1 MNSMLDLR
9 LPETIGLTILHS
21 LWQITLLWIV
31 LVAVLRLW
39 PKASSAV
46 RYALAIATLTLSVLT
61 IGATA
66 VYEWQSHAG
75 DEETSV
81 MPAGASTQTMHS
93 LYIKVKQSLISSTL
107 DTLNASAPILAWLW
121 FAGLAVMG
129 ARFGGSFFYLTRL
142 RAPENL
148 TAIPPAWELELKRLS
163 TALGLKRDVAMA
175 TSSRISSPLTL
186 GSLSPMILLPAGLLS
201 GLSAAQI
208 EAILVHE
215 LYHIKRRD
223 YAVNIAQA
231 FVEVVLF
238 YHPAVWHINNII
250 REERENRCDD
260 QTLAFCGD
268 ALVYALALTQIQETN
283 ILTKPILAMSATGNT
298 TGSFTN
304 RIKRLFNIYPNPAQ
318 ARSKGFFAIGF
329 LLVYLGIV
337 LASVNVSTAQQTPSA
352 PAEKKDIPLILEDH
366 NNPFGNILSDST
378 IPVSEQLILL
388 NGKEISHH
396 QMHTIL
402 DDKTSQIHSIDIQLA
417 DTTVG
422 QGHVRL
428 ILKMMGKYI
437 IPGDSLQFSKIS
449 EKDSLQIAQSMNYLM
464 HTDQPITFR
473 LDRTAFVSDATPAKS
488 QDTWRTER
496 DPAKQLLIVDG
507 ISIGRGM
514 NDIVMKQLDPNTI
527 ESIAVYKD
535 RDAIDRYGDEGK
547 DGVIDVRLK
556 PGTSVEEIT
565 KTMTSSPRVQVFPN
579 STNGPLNISF
589 TPAHNAT
596 PVKMVLIDSDGKAV
610 KDVTNATYDS
620 VPTTLSLDVTGYK
633 KGIYILQIDIDGAR
647 SQHRVVVE

>member
-1 MNSMLDLR
+1 MLDLR

-46 RYALAIATLTLSVLT
+46 RYALAIAALTLSVLT
-61 IGATA
+61 TGATA
-66 VYEWQSHAG
+66 VYEWQSHAPG
-75 DEETSV
+75 EEIFV
-81 MPAGASTQTMHS
+81 MPAGASPQTMHS
-93 LYIKVKQSLISSTL
+93 LYIKVKQTLVSSAL
-107 DTLNASAPILAWLW
+107 DTLNAAAPILAWLW

-148 TAIPPAWELELKRLS
+148 TAIPPAWERELKRLS

-186 GSLSPMILLPAGLLS
+186 GSMSPMILLPAGLLS

-223 YAVNIAQA
+223 YAINIAQA

-238 YHPAVWHINNII
+238 YHPAVWHINSII

-329 LLVYLGIV
+329 LVVYLGIV
-337 LASVNVSTAQQTPSA
+337 LASVNVSTAQQTSSA
-352 PAEKKDIPLILEDH
+352 QPEKKAMALIVEDR
-366 NNPFGNILSDST
+366 NNTFGNILSDST

-396 QMHTIL
+396 QMHAIL
-402 DDKTSQIHSIDIQLA
+402 DDKTSQIRSIDIQLA
-417 DTTVG
+417 DTTAS

-437 IPGDSLQFSKIS
+437 IPGDSLKFSKIS
-449 EKDSLQIAQSMNYLM
+449 EKDSFQIAQSMNYLM
-464 HTDQPITFR
+464 ETAQPITFR
-473 LDRTAFVSDATPAKS
+473 IDKTSLTLANPTPAKS
-488 QDTWRTER
+488 QDTWKTEP
-496 DPAKQLLIVDG
+496 DPAKPLLIVDG
-507 ISIGRGM
+507 IPIGRSKGDLIM
-514 NDIVMKQLDPNTI
+514 EQLDPNSI
-527 ESIAVYKD
+527 ESIAVYKGQQ
-535 RDAIDRYGDEGK
+535 ALDRYGDEGK

-565 KTMTSSPRVQVFPN
+565 KNMTSSSRVQVFPN

-610 KDVTNATYDS
+610 KEVTNTTYDS
-620 VPTTLSLDVTGYK
+620 VPTTLNLDVTGYK
-633 KGIYILQIDIDGAR
+633 KGIYILQIDIDGVK